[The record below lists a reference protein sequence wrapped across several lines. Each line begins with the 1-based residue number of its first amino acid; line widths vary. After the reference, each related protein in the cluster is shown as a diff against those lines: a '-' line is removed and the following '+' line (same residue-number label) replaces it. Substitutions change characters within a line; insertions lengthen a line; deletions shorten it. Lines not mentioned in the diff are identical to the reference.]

1 VGLAQQQVGD
11 GELRLVQHS
20 APRTRVLDAALDLF
34 AEHGVSGTSLQM
46 IADAVGITK
55 AAVYHQFRTK
65 DHIVLAV
72 TERELSR
79 LSPSLEE
86 AEAHGDGP
94 QARDALLVR
103 VIDMAV
109 RDRRLVRTLQ
119 FDPVVV
125 RLLAEHEPFQ
135 RFMARLYRVLL
146 GEAGEDARI
155 EAAMLSGAIS
165 SAVMHPLVAD
175 VDDETL
181 RTKLSD
187 LSRRL
192 IGLSQKRCPS
202 DLPTIRHDDDAGR

>member
-1 VGLAQQQVGD
+1 VESARQPVTN
-11 GELRLVQHS
+11 GELRVIQHS
-20 APRTRVLDAALDLF
+20 AARTRVLDAALALF

-65 DHIVLAV
+65 EQIVLAV
-72 TERELSR
+72 TERELGR
-79 LSPSLEE
+79 LGPALEE

-94 QARDALLVR
+94 QARDALLVH

-135 RFMARLYRVLL
+135 RFMDRLYRVLL
-146 GEAGEDARI
+146 GQGEDGAL
-155 EAAMLSGAIS
+155 EGAMLSGAIS
-165 SAVMHPLVAD
+165 SGVMHPLVGD
-175 VDDETL
+175 IDDDTL
-181 RTKLSD
+181 RTKLTD
-187 LSRRL
+187 MTRRL
-192 IGLSQKRCPS
+192 LGLPVKP
-202 DLPTIRHDDDAGR
+202 G

>member
-1 VGLAQQQVGD
+1 VESARQPVTN
-11 GELRLVQHS
+11 GELRVIQHS
-20 APRTRVLDAALDLF
+20 AARTRVLDAALALF

-65 DHIVLAV
+65 EQIVLAV
-72 TERELSR
+72 TERELGR
-79 LSPSLEE
+79 LGPALEE

-94 QARDALLVR
+94 QARDALLVH

-135 RFMARLYRVLL
+135 RFMDRLYRVLL
-146 GEAGEDARI
+146 REGEDGAL
-155 EAAMLSGAIS
+155 EGAMLSGAIS
-165 SAVMHPLVAD
+165 SGVMHPLVGD
-175 VDDETL
+175 IDDDTL
-181 RTKLSD
+181 RTKLTD
-187 LSRRL
+187 MTRRL
-192 IGLSQKRCPS
+192 LGLPVKPV
-202 DLPTIRHDDDAGR
+202 AGTS

>member
-1 VGLAQQQVGD
+1 MGSVQQPVSDQ
-11 GELRLVQHS
+11 ELRVVQHS
-20 APRTRVLDAALDLF
+20 APRIRVLDAALDLF
-34 AEHGVSGTSLQM
+34 ARHGVSGTSLQM
-46 IADAVGITK
+46 IANEVGITK

-65 DHIVLAV
+65 DDIVLAV
-72 TERELSR
+72 TERELAR
-79 LSPSLEE
+79 LLPALKE

-94 QARDALLVR
+94 QGRDALLIP
-103 VIDMAV
+103 VIEMAV

-135 RFMARLYRVLL
+135 RFIARLYRVLL
-146 GEAGEDARI
+146 GEAGDDGRV

-181 RTKLSD
+181 RIKLTD
-187 LSRRL
+187 VSRRL
-192 IGLSQKRCPS
+192 LGIRQK
-202 DLPTIRHDDDAGR
+202 GRRRG

>member
-1 VGLAQQQVGD
+1 VGLAQQPVGD
-11 GELRLVQHS
+11 GELGFVQHS

-46 IADAVGITK
+46 IADGVGITK

-65 DHIVLAV
+65 DHIVLAA
-72 TERELSR
+72 TERELGR
-79 LSPSLEE
+79 LVPALEE
-86 AEAHGDGP
+86 AETHRDGS

-103 VIDMAV
+103 VTDMAV

-135 RFMARLYRVLL
+135 RFMARLNRVLL
-146 GEAGEDARI
+146 GDAGEDARI
-155 EAAMLSGAIS
+155 AAAMLSGAIS

-187 LSRRL
+187 VSRRL
-192 IGLSQKRCPS
+192 VGLPQK
-202 DLPTIRHDDDAGR
+202 GRRLGSPHNSSL